1 MSKFQALTLLL
12 LTLILIV
19 RIKTI
24 GGIEKYEGDPELEE
38 VAAQFEEMRFFLT
51 DQIRVLLPQPQ
62 AALLSGIVLGVKE
75 ELPSDFKKALR
86 ATSTMHIVVVS
97 GQNLTLLAGMIM
109 NLAYLLGRRKTLALT
124 LLAMFFYTLLT
135 GLQIPVI
142 RAVLMVGLGALA
154 QFFNRQ
160 ADSWWILLVV
170 GGAMLIYHPHWLTS
184 ISFQLSFLA
193 TIGVV
198 VVAPELIKRLTLIP
212 EIIKQ
217 DLGVT
222 VAAQLMVLP
231 IIASNFHQVSLV
243 GIVVNSLILW
253 TVPLIMISGAASL
266 AVSLISFPLGQLAS
280 IFPGILLTFFA
291 NIINLFSYSWSSF
304 FVAQVSGLV
313 WLGYY
318 VLILGLFLILKKVN
332 DKDEESALF

>member
-1 MSKFQALTLLL
+1 MNKLQILLATFL
-12 LTLILIV
+12 LVVFLLRV
-19 RIKTI
+19 QQI
-24 GGIEKYEGDPELEE
+24 GGIEQYQSDPELEE
-38 VAAQFEEMRFFLT
+38 FAAQFEPMRSYLT
-51 DQIRVLLPQPQ
+51 EHAEALLPQPQ
-62 AALLSGIVLGVKE
+62 AGLLAGMVLGVKTS
-75 ELPSDFKKALR
+75 LPAEFKRALR

-97 GQNLTLLAGMIM
+97 GQNLTLLSGMIM

-124 LLAMFFYTLLT
+124 LLAMLTYTLLT

-160 ADSWWILLVV
+160 TDSWWILLVV
-170 GGAMLIYHPHWLTS
+170 GGAMLIYNPHWLTS

-193 TIGVV
+193 TLGVV
-198 VVAPELIKRLTLIP
+198 VVAPELIKRLAWIP
-212 EIIKQ
+212 DIIKQ

-231 IIASNFHQVSLV
+231 IVALNFHQISLV

-253 TVPLIMISGAASL
+253 TVPLIMIGGVASL
-266 AVSLISFPLGQLAS
+266 VASLISFPLGQLAS

-318 VLILGLFLILKKVN
+318 VLILGLFLTLKKVN
-332 DKDEESALF
+332 DEDEESALF